1 MSAGGPIVEPT
12 ANNLILTPI
21 CAHALIAR
29 SFVLASDRVVTVQV
43 TDLRGRAFIS
53 ADGGYFDVLD
63 GDVLRV
69 CKAEHRTLIAHVG
82 EKAFYDIVFEKLG
95 EAKQ

>member
-1 MSAGGPIVEPT
+1 MPSERRQFLPA
-12 ANNLILTPI
+12 
-21 CAHALIAR
+21 ALK
-29 SFVLASDRVVTVQV
+29 STVLFGSLFPG
-43 TDLRGRAFIS
+43 DLRGRAFIS